1 MSSSLAGA
9 EVGTEAGVGVGALP
23 STAEID
29 EAVRVSLQNKKWT
42 ERAEA
47 LAEAKVKA
55 LGSASDTEEI
65 ARIVLPEIVES
76 LSALLIALGEGAL
89 TQALL
94 LRELRELRT
103 QQALQH
109 AELVAALQAV
119 GRRVAGPP
127 PGKVAL

>member
-9 EVGTEAGVGVGALP
+9 EVGTEVGVGALP

-29 EAVRVSLQNKKWT
+29 EAVRISLQNKKWA

-47 LAEAKVKA
+47 LAEAKAEA
-55 LGSASDTEEI
+55 LGSASGTEAL

-103 QQALQH
+103 QQALAH
-109 AELVAALQAV
+109 TELVAALQAV